1 MSALPKEA
9 SNKYLRGTYEP
20 VLDESH
26 AADLEVIGEIPKD
39 LAGHFLR
46 IGPNPY
52 FVPDEDKYHI
62 FDGDGMVHSVEFSAG
77 KASYR
82 NKFVDSAGLREE
94 REKGHWIFPG
104 LNMYGELIAKGEMP
118 KSKNTGNTAM
128 VFHQGKLFGL
138 MEGGTPYELSLPS
151 LETVGEHDFDGTL
164 THNFTAHPKVDA
176 QTGEM
181 MTFGYSPFP
190 PYLTYSVVSP
200 EGKAVHTK
208 EITLPKGIMM
218 HDCAITA
225 NYTIFPDLPLVF
237 DFEKLTQGESM
248 IGWDPSNGSRIGIV
262 PRFGDDETI
271 RWFDI
276 EESFLFH
283 VANAFEQGD
292 EVVMQACRSD
302 HGAIETSENRD
313 VREQLGRLHEW
324 RFNMKTGAVSS
335 KRMIDDQYCD
345 FPRILDDLT
354 GYPNRYIY
362 AARFR
367 VNEMATFDAEMKYGL
382 ANLRN
387 ERPDE
392 SIAVISVLLASFDV
406 KKITA
411 KNKNTG

>member
-367 VNEMATFDAEMKYGL
+367 VNEMATFDAEMKYC
-382 ANLRN
+382 
-387 ERPDE
+387 
-392 SIAVISVLLASFDV
+392 LLYTSPSPRD
-406 KKITA
+406 
-411 KNKNTG
+411 